1 MGTPLVDAL
10 RDIMAQKQVSFH
22 MPGHKGGR
30 LFPPFSDRLAEMDM
44 TEIPG
49 LDNLQAPEGVIK
61 QAQELAAEAF
71 QSDACFFLVNGST
84 SGIHIMM
91 MSALQPGEKVLMPR
105 NCHKSVWG
113 GLVLSGAV
121 PVYLPPEYDEEYG
134 WATHVTPE
142 AVRQAVREHPD
153 ARGMILTNPDYYG
166 MCPRMKEIRGI
177 LDGHHMRMLVDEAHG
192 AHLVFHPGLP
202 PSAAECGADFWVQS
216 AHKTLPAL
224 TQSAYLQVR
233 LSGRNPEEDPSH
245 TALFLRAEQVS
256 RMLQSTSPSY
266 LLMASLDWARDYM
279 EEQGKAALDRL
290 LENLEWTR
298 KELRDLGIETME
310 NYRRPEILG
319 MDPTR
324 LVLDLSHLGRSGYEG
339 EQMLRESGVQVE
351 MSDAHRVVLITTVA
365 DEKADFTKLVRAC
378 RSLSAHPRKTVRKEN
393 SLSISREIPEQMLS
407 PKEAFGKSKEYVPLK
422 GAKGRICAGLVGAYP
437 PGIPRFCPGERV
449 DAPGIEELLETEERG
464 GHLFGLFGKDRIP
477 VLREGTS
484 FQ

>member
-30 LFPPFSDRLAEMDM
+30 LFPPPFSGCMAAMDT

-61 QAQELAAEAF
+61 QAEELAAEAF

-91 MSALQPGEKVLMPR
+91 MSAFQPGDEVLLPR

-121 PVYLPPEYDEEYG
+121 PVYLLPKYDEEYG

-142 AVRQAVREHPD
+142 IVQQAVRKHPD
-153 ARGMILTNPDYYG
+153 ARGMILTNPNYYG
-166 MCPRMKEIRGI
+166 MCPRMKEIRRI
-177 LDGHHMRMLVDEAHG
+177 LNGHHMQMLVDEAHG
-192 AHLVFHPGLP
+192 AHLIFHPGLP

-233 LSGRNPEEDPSH
+233 LAGRDSAEGPSR
-245 TALFLRAEQVS
+245 TAVLPRVEQVS

-279 EEQGKAALDRL
+279 AEQGKAALDRL
-290 LENLEWTR
+290 LGNLEWTR
-298 KELRDLGIETME
+298 AELRDLGIETME

-324 LVLDLSHLGRSGYEG
+324 LVLDLSDLGRTGYEG
-339 EQMLRESGVQVE
+339 EQMLREAGVQVE

-365 DEKADFTKLVRAC
+365 DEKADFEKLVRAC
-378 RSLSAHPRKTVRKEN
+378 RSLSAHPRKTGRKGN

-407 PKEAFGKSKEYVPLK
+407 PKETFGKSKEYVPLK
-422 GAKGRICAGLVGAYP
+422 RANGRICGGLVGAYP

-449 DAPGIEELLETEERG
+449 DAAGIEELLETEERG
-464 GHLFGLFGKDRIP
+464 GHLFGLIGKDRIP
-477 VLREGTS
+477 VLR
-484 FQ
+484 